1 MVEGTVE
8 KETAVYDS
16 TACKRSRFAYLFEC
30 GFEYFV
36 TLLVT
41 DSFLAYLLEKL
52 GMSESLIGI
61 VSSLISLAFL
71 FELFTVFVVG
81 KIKNTKR
88 FAILFHT
95 ASNLLFL
102 SLFFIPFLPISA
114 SLRVPVSIVC
124 ILAAYFGNYFVTSM
138 IYNWGNSF
146 VNPGKRAEFSSVK
159 EMVSLLGGLVLSIA
173 FGFIS
178 GCYQKADNPGGWFLF
193 SAGAVLIFAVCD
205 FICLMLIQPQ
215 TSAADQA
222 KAPQTDLKS
231 AMHHTLGNKSFVYVV
246 LLCCLWKFAMYF
258 SIGFMGTYK
267 KMLFGLALTQIINNV
282 GTLARFAFSKPI
294 GRFSDK
300 YSYAK
305 GISLGLIFAAIAFGI
320 NIFSAPGA
328 ITKWFVVIYVAFY
341 SLCQA
346 ATNQNLLNI
355 SYNYVP
361 KEYFVQASAVKN
373 SLSGLVGFGAS
384 LLAGRLMTA
393 IQDSGN
399 TFFGLPVYGQQVL
412 SACSFIL
419 VLICLIFNKL
429 VIQKQKTIGR

>member
-1 MVEGTVE
+1 
-8 KETAVYDS
+8 
-16 TACKRSRFAYLFEC
+16 
-30 GFEYFV
+30 
-36 TLLVT
+36 
-41 DSFLAYLLEKL
+41 
-52 GMSESLIGI
+52 
-61 VSSLISLAFL
+61 
-71 FELFTVFVVG
+71 
-81 KIKNTKR
+81 
-88 FAILFHT
+88 
-95 ASNLLFL
+95 
-102 SLFFIPFLPISA
+102 
-114 SLRVPVSIVC
+114 
-124 ILAAYFGNYFVTSM
+124 
-138 IYNWGNSF
+138 
-146 VNPGKRAEFSSVK
+146 
-159 EMVSLLGGLVLSIA
+159 
-173 FGFIS
+173 
-178 GCYQKADNPGGWFLF
+178 
-193 SAGAVLIFAVCD
+193 
-205 FICLMLIQPQ
+205 
-215 TSAADQA
+215 
-222 KAPQTDLKS
+222 
-231 AMHHTLGNKSFVYVV
+231 MHHTLGNKSFVYVV

>member
-1 MVEGTVE
+1 MVNE
-8 KETAVYDS
+8 KTAAAIYDTS
-16 TACKRSRFAYLFEC
+16 AYKRSRFAYLCEC

-41 DSFLAYLLEKL
+41 DSFLAYLLQKL
-52 GMSESLIGI
+52 GMSESLIGV

-71 FELFTVFVVG
+71 FELFTVLVVS
-81 KIKNTKR
+81 KVKNIKR
-88 FAILFHT
+88 FVTVFHT

-102 SLFFIPFLPISA
+102 SLFLIPFLPMSA
-114 SLRVPVSIVC
+114 SVRVPVSILC

-146 VNPGKRAEFSSVK
+146 VAPGKRAEFSSVK
-159 EMVSLLGGLVLSIA
+159 EMVSLLGGFVLSIA

-178 GCYQKADNPGGWFLF
+178 GCYQKADNSDGWFLF
-193 SAGAVLIFAVCD
+193 SAMAILIFAICD
-205 FICLMLIQPQ
+205 FICLLLIQPPANAVTQ
-215 TSAADQA
+215 T
-222 KAPQTDLKS
+222 KAPQSGLKD
-231 AMHHTLGNKSFVYVV
+231 AFHHTLGNKSFVHVV
-246 LLCCLWKFAMYF
+246 LLCCMWKFAMF
-258 SIGFMGTYK
+258 FTIGFMGMYK
-267 KMLFGLALTQIINNV
+267 NLLFGLVYAQIINNV
-282 GTLARFAFSKPI
+282 GVLARFAFSKPL

-305 GISLGLIFAAIAFGI
+305 GISLGIVFAAIAFGI

-328 ITKWFVVIYVAFY
+328 VTKWFVVIYVAFY

-361 KEYFVQASAVKN
+361 KEYFVQASAIKN
-373 SLSGLVGFGAS
+373 SLSGLVGFSAS
-384 LLAGRLMTA
+384 LLAGRLMTT
-393 IQDSGN
+393 IQNNGN
-399 TFFGLPVYGQQVL
+399 TFFGIPVYGQQVL

-419 VLICLIFNKL
+419 VLFCLGFNVL